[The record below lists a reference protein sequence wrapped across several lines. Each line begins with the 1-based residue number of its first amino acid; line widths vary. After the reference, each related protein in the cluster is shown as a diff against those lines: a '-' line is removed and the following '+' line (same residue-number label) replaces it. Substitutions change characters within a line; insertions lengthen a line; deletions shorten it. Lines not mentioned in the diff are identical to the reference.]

1 MLQIEVRGNPCFER
15 DASPAMTNQL
25 IFAADSQAA
34 VDPNIFWFKAHKSW
48 IRFPVRFFFF
58 FLVPKLKEK
67 DRILSPQN
75 EIQYNEPK
83 TKVSLPFHFILQMV
97 DFKGKLFPI

>member
-1 MLQIEVRGNPCFER
+1 MLQTEVRGNPCFER

-48 IRFPVRFFFF
+48 VRFPVRFFF
-58 FLVPKLKEK
+58 VPKLKER
-67 DRILSPQN
+67 DRIVSPLN

-83 TKVSLPFHFILQMV
+83 TKVLMPFHIILQMV
-97 DFKGKLFPI
+97 ELKRKLFPN